1 MIKLKL
7 ICSLGLVLTFMAL
20 SSTQSFAQ
28 APSYKNFEWEILK
41 VGYGNIPNSIINSSG
56 VAIGGEVRYNI
67 SDYYSIGLG
76 TDFLF
81 SFANAQNDNID
92 GEFFASSTLSVDRYF
107 SNTSGTRTFVG
118 AAIGSAQST
127 VVFIRNGE
135 ETERFGEETS
145 VALGLRG
152 GIEIGHLRL
161 TAQYQYTP
169 KSTVSNGIGITAGLT
184 LWGGYKG
191 NDL

>member
-7 ICSLGLVLTFMAL
+7 LISLTLIPAFTLLL
-20 SSTQSFAQ
+20 SPRSYGQ
-28 APSYKNFEWEILK
+28 APSYTDFEWEILR
-41 VGYGNIPNSIINSSG
+41 VGYGNLPNSTINASG
-56 VAIGGEVRYNI
+56 VAIGGEVRYNF
-67 SDYYSIGLG
+67 SDFYSIGLG